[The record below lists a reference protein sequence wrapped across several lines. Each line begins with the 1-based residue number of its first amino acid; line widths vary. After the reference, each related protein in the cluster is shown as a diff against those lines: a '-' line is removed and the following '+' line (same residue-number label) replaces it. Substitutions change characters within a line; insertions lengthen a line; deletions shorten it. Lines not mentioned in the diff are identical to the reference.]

1 MFKYIPITDEDK
13 EKMLSEIGVE
23 SVGELFSDIPNEL
36 KLNRDL
42 NLETSKSEIEVLKKI
57 KSIAKENNSI
67 DNLTCFLGAGA
78 YDHYIPSVIKHITS
92 RSEFYTAYTPYQGEI
107 SQGTLQ
113 TIFEFQSMISELT
126 GMDIANASMYDGATA
141 SVEACVMALN
151 SGKNK
156 NKILVAKSINPE
168 IMEVI
173 KTYMK
178 FKAIEVIEIDYDR
191 KTGRVDVDSLKANID
206 KESACMLVQ
215 SPNFFGIIEEME
227 EIESITHQNKA
238 MLIMNVNPIS
248 LGVLKSPG
256 ELGADIAVGEAQP
269 LGNSLNFGGPFVG
282 FMSTKSKNIRKLPGR
297 IVGETIDSRGQRAY
311 VLTLQAREQ
320 HIRREKATSNICSN
334 QALNALSA
342 TIYMAT
348 MGYKGLKEVA
358 NQCIQKSHYAC
369 NELAKTGEYEKVFTG
384 EFFNEFTVK
393 SKYHNVDSINEK
405 LLKENIIGG
414 FNLENKFK
422 ELNNCSL
429 YCVTE
434 KRSKDEID
442 NLVNVISSMGFKDSK
457 EKIID
462 TMGAI

>member
-1 MFKYIPITDEDK
+1 
-13 EKMLSEIGVE
+13 
-23 SVGELFSDIPNEL
+23 
-36 KLNRDL
+36 
-42 NLETSKSEIEVLKKI
+42 
-57 KSIAKENNSI
+57 
-67 DNLTCFLGAGA
+67 
-78 YDHYIPSVIKHITS
+78 
-92 RSEFYTAYTPYQGEI
+92 
-107 SQGTLQ
+107 
-113 TIFEFQSMISELT
+113 MISELT

-178 FKAIEVIEIDYDR
+178 FKDIEVIEIDYDR

-334 QALNALSA
+334 QALNALSS

-434 KRSKDEID
+434 KEVRMK
-442 NLVNVISSMGFKDSK
+442 L
-457 EKIID
+457 II
-462 TMGAI
+462 